1 MSSRMDKYRDNPE
14 FYGSRSQKNEE
25 LYQEIIHD
33 DFEDVPVASN
43 AHVIGESD
51 NNIDIEKIRELLEKK
66 YPTEQKNKRTSR
78 PLIREMD
85 YEEEE
90 EKYRDNEEE
99 ETKEYNINAILEK
112 AKLDKDVDYER
123 ERLKKIRDTQYDIL
137 KGLHLEDEEEPESK
151 VTSSKD
157 DFMHLI
163 NTITEKEMTREMN
176 PLDILT
182 DLKGSDNTVV
192 LDGVKEEIDKRKE
205 IKDTVTSA
213 VKETVKDTVKE
224 EVKKEIDK
232 TFYTNSMSFTKSD
245 FDDFNDLKEDMES
258 NKIMIRIL
266 LVLVALALI
275 GGIVFLANHIF
286 DLQWF

>member
-90 EKYRDNEEE
+90 EKYRDSEEE

-112 AKLDKDVDYER
+112 AKLDKDVDY
-123 ERLKKIRDTQYDIL
+123 
-137 KGLHLEDEEEPESK
+137 
-151 VTSSKD
+151 
-157 DFMHLI
+157 
-163 NTITEKEMTREMN
+163 
-176 PLDILT
+176 
-182 DLKGSDNTVV
+182 
-192 LDGVKEEIDKRKE
+192 
-205 IKDTVTSA
+205 
-213 VKETVKDTVKE
+213 
-224 EVKKEIDK
+224 
-232 TFYTNSMSFTKSD
+232 
-245 FDDFNDLKEDMES
+245 
-258 NKIMIRIL
+258 
-266 LVLVALALI
+266 
-275 GGIVFLANHIF
+275 
-286 DLQWF
+286 